1 MGKKSIINAIVQI
14 EKDSGSFDDSLLDQL
29 KELDLDELKGILKD
43 YDPGLTDQYT
53 KKKSLGGR
61 PKLTKSEMLL
71 QARGSKGGQ
80 LSTGEK
86 KKKLVK
92 VKRGGMIKKFASG
105 GAATRGFGK
114 VIK

>member
-29 KELDLDELKGILKD
+29 KLLDLDELKGILKD

-53 KKKSLGGR
+53 KKKSK
-61 PKLTKSEMLL
+61 PK
-71 QARGSKGGQ
+71 
-80 LSTGEK
+80 
-86 KKKLVK
+86 K
-92 VKRGGMIKKFASG
+92 VVTAKRGGMIKRFASG